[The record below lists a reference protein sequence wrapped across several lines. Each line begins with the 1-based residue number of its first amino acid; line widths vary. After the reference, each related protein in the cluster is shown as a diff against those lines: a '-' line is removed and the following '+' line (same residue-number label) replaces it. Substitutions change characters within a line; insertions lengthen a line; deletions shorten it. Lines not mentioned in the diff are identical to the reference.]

1 MKNPPQRE
9 AIQRIENEELE
20 HRQIV
25 GEMLTKLDARPQAWR
40 ELMMGCIGRTVGV
53 GCFLIGWF
61 LPVYFPGR
69 LESDNI
75 KEYDVAAG

>member
-1 MKNPPQRE
+1 
-9 AIQRIENEELE
+9 
-20 HRQIV
+20 
-25 GEMLTKLDARPQAWR
+25 
-40 ELMMGCIGRTVGV
+40 MMGCIGRTVGV

-75 KEYDVAAG
+75 KEYDVAAGHAQALGLVDDAKELLRLSQVESQHEDFVL